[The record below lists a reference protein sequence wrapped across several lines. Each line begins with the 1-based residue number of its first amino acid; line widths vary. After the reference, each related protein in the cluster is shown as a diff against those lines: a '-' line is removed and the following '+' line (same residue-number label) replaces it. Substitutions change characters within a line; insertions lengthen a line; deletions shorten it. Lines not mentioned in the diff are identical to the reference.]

1 MGSPLEEAFARD
13 LGLPGPDARRLAAAA
28 REVIPRI
35 AGTTDDAEE
44 DFVLRLRDPRI
55 FGEFAAS
62 MLGTRGIR
70 PEARLALAEHAFDLL
85 PLPRSE
91 GDVFL
96 VEDRAPPRLLKL
108 AAHLADHQGLTVLH
122 VMHVVYALFLDRRLP
137 AKVDRATRSRVLREV
152 LAHPETSPGLRG
164 LYAALHLA
172 SVGEP
177 EAASEFRWILRS
189 PDVHPSTKAWLA
201 AVVADPG
208 GSPGPIASRAR
219 EEGLLP
225 ADASEDD
232 PRILAS
238 IPRLPDRLGPLA
250 ARWRGRRADG
260 GASSPAQDRD
270 SERL

>member
-1 MGSPLEEAFARD
+1 VGSPLEEAFARD

-96 VEDRAPPRLLKL
+96 VEDRAPPRLLEL

-189 PDVHPSTKAWLA
+189 PDVHPSTKTWLA
-201 AVVADPG
+201 SAAADPEV
-208 GSPGPIASRAR
+208 SAARIALRAR
-219 EEGLLP
+219 DEGLLP
-225 ADASEDD
+225 ADLPEDD
-232 PRILAS
+232 PRTMAS
-238 IPRLPDRLGPLA
+238 IPRLPDRLRTLA
-250 ARWRGRRADG
+250 ARWRGRPSRG
-260 GASSPAQDRD
+260 HSK
-270 SERL
+270 ERPQG

>member
-1 MGSPLEEAFARD
+1 M
-13 LGLPGPDARRLAAAA
+13 RLAAAA

-44 DFVLRLRDPRI
+44 DFVLRIRDPRI

-70 PEARLALAEHAFDLL
+70 PEARPALAEHAFDL
-85 PLPRSE
+85 PP
-91 GDVFL
+91 
-96 VEDRAPPRLLKL
+96 PPRLLEL

-152 LAHPETSPGLRG
+152 LAHPQTSPGLRG
-164 LYAALHLA
+164 LYAPLHLA

-250 ARWRGRRADG
+250 GRSPGRRG
-260 GASSPAQDRD
+260 GRRGPP
-270 SERL
+270 